1 MQEALSFETER
12 SRSRSRPPNIIGGE
26 ERRGFNKNAAPV
38 PLSPHSSLRST
49 RVANN
54 AMLEQAESIGLA
66 PAAERDAA
74 GGPLLEEEETVL
86 QQFADMQLVIGG
98 TADQGE
104 GTLYFTEW

>member
-1 MQEALSFETER
+1 MRLMCHP
-12 SRSRSRPPNIIGGE
+12 SRTATSTQ
-26 ERRGFNKNAAPV
+26 
-38 PLSPHSSLRST
+38 SLL
-49 RVANN
+49 AIE

-74 GGPLLEEEETVL
+74 GGPLLDEEETVL
-86 QQFADMQLVIGG
+86 QQFPGMQLVIGG

>member
-1 MQEALSFETER
+1 MRLPCR
-12 SRSRSRPPNIIGGE
+12 SSRITTSIQ
-26 ERRGFNKNAAPV
+26 
-38 PLSPHSSLRST
+38 PLLAT
-49 RVANN
+49 K
-54 AMLEQAESIGLA
+54 AMLELAESIGLA

-86 QQFADMQLVIGG
+86 QQFTGMQLVIGG